1 MAKKLPEYCVPAMM
15 HDSTSDSFL
24 DMSQEEMQ
32 WKKASDN
39 SHVITMDS
47 LFLKS
52 LKVNPPEFMDAE
64 RVPIEWSH
72 VNLVAFYNGE
82 DILGETNK
90 SIWFSVNNC
99 TPFAVVHTTVR
110 TQCSNGIAYLQSRA
124 SKIRPVCGD
133 KQHPGIL
140 PAPIHVVLFKQL
152 KQCVTMGTFLTMQD
166 KVKIYEINIFTCS
179 TPQQPKSNLLL

>member
-52 LKVNPPEFMDAE
+52 LKVNPPEFIDSE

-110 TQCSNGIAYLQSRA
+110 AHCSTGIALLTRN
-124 SKIRPVCGD
+124 
-133 KQHPGIL
+133 
-140 PAPIHVVLFKQL
+140 
-152 KQCVTMGTFLTMQD
+152 GT
-166 KVKIYEINIFTCS
+166 
-179 TPQQPKSNLLL
+179 

>member
-1 MAKKLPEYCVPAMM
+1 MAKKLPEYCVPVRM

-32 WKKASDN
+32 WKKVSDN

-52 LKVNPPEFMDAE
+52 LKVNPPEFIDSE

-82 DILGETNK
+82 DIL
-90 SIWFSVNNC
+90 SVNNC

-110 TQCSNGIAYLQSRA
+110 AQCSNGIAHLQSRA

-133 KQHPGIL
+133 KQQPGIL
-140 PAPIHVVLFKQL
+140 LAPIHVVLFKQL
-152 KQCVTMGTFLTMQD
+152 KQCVTLRTFLTMQD
-166 KVKIYEINIFTCS
+166 KVKIFEMTTFTCN
-179 TPQQPKSNLLL
+179 TPQ